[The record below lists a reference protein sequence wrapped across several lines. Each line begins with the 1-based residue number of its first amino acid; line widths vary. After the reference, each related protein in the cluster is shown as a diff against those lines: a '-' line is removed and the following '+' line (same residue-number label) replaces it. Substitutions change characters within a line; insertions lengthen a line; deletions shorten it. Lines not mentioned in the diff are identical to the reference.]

1 VCVWCVNVTV
11 CSQLCKHLVN
21 CFFFLNN
28 MVRYLCTLRKKF
40 HLSVSYSCM
49 FSVKY
54 RNLYENKGTQGL
66 DLTYIRICKEWEWPD
81 RGLIFITLITL
92 RL

>member
-1 VCVWCVNVTV
+1 
-11 CSQLCKHLVN
+11 
-21 CFFFLNN
+21 
-28 MVRYLCTLRKKF
+28 MVRYLRTLRKKF